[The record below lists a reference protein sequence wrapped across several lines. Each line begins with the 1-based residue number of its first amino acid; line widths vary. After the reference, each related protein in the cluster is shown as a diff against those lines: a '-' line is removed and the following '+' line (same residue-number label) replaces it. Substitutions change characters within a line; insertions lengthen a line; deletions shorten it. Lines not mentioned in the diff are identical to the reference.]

1 MYFPKV
7 LKKPCQYID
16 QIHIFSL
23 NETRGDIFIKN
34 VFLQHKLYQM
44 SKPLILVTNDDGI
57 TAPGLRA
64 LVRFMKEIGDVIVVA
79 PDSPQ
84 SGMGHAITIDSTLF
98 VKKMAPDL
106 IHGAQQEYSCSGT
119 PADCVKLA
127 LQELLDRKPDIC
139 VSGINHGSNSS
150 INVIYSG
157 TMSAAI
163 EAGIE
168 GVPAIG
174 FSLCD
179 YSWHADFD
187 QAGES
192 IKKIVKEAIAN
203 GMSQGVVLNVNIPKL
218 SEREIKGIKV
228 CRQARANWKEK
239 FDKRTNP
246 MGKDYYWLTGEF
258 ELLDKGEDTDEWAL
272 ANGYISIVPTQ
283 FDLTAHHAIQH
294 INNWNLHA

>member
-1 MYFPKV
+1 MGTYLF
-7 LKKPCQYID
+7 L
-16 QIHIFSL
+16 
-23 NETRGDIFIKN
+23 N
-34 VFLQHKLYQM
+34 VFLPKKVCEM
-44 SKPLILVTNDDGI
+44 KKPLILVTNDDGI

-64 LVRFMKEIGDVIVVA
+64 LIRFMKEIGDVVVVA

-84 SGMGHAITIDSTLF
+84 SGMGHAITIDSTLYST
-98 VKKMAPDL
+98 KMKANIDD
-106 IHGAQQEYSCSGT
+106 GATMEYSCSGT
-119 PADCVKLA
+119 PADCVKLG
-127 LQELLDRKPDIC
+127 LQVLLERRPDIC

-168 GVPAIG
+168 GIPAIG

-179 YSWHADFD
+179 YSWNADF
-187 QAGES
+187 ES
-192 IKKIVKEAIAN
+192 SGQVVKRIVQEALEN
-203 GMSQGVVLNVNIPKL
+203 GMPKGVVLNVNIPKL
-218 SEREIKGIKV
+218 KGESFKGVKI

-239 FDKRTNP
+239 FDKRINP

-272 ANGYISIVPTQ
+272 SNGYVSVVPTQ

-294 INNWNLHA
+294 INNWNLHEY